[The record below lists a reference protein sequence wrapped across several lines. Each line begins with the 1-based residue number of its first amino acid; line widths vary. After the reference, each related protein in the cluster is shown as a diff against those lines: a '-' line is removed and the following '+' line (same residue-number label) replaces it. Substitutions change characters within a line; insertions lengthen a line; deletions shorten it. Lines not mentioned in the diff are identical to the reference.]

1 MFIVE
6 ITNRWRFIS
15 IIIIFRSKLLL
26 NFVLSSSYKEHK
38 VIKDFYNDAPSP
50 FLKPILVELAQRN

>member
-1 MFIVE
+1 MEQKKCQSQKGI
-6 ITNRWRFIS
+6 
-15 IIIIFRSKLLL
+15 L
-26 NFVLSSSYKEHK
+26 NYYTSKEHK